1 MTKHPLVPDEPQED
15 PLAAAARARHDLR
28 TPLNHIIG
36 YSEML
41 EEEARERGLDDLV
54 PDLVRVQQ
62 AARTLQALIERH
74 FGAARAGVPASLAQG
89 DGLSLSGRSAA
100 AQEARA
106 QMAAVRESLAEG
118 QTEGVLRDAT
128 LLVVDDSE
136 ENRDVLSRRLRER
149 GYAVITAAGGAEA
162 LRHVAERAV
171 DLVLLDVMMPD
182 VSGIEVL
189 RGLRAEHTVSDLP
202 IIMVTGLDRSEDT
215 VAALQLGAN
224 DYVTKPLDFQV
235 VLARVETQLALAR
248 AKKQI
253 DSLAADLEARN
264 AYIRATFDRYVSADI
279 AESLLATS
287 HGPRL
292 GGERRRVTI
301 LICDLRGFTPM
312 VGQLDPELV
321 VRVLNRYLTSMTE
334 VIREY
339 GGTIDEFT
347 GDGILALFGAPVT
360 RDDDALRAVACAVK
374 MQRAMEHVNVINERE
389 GMPRLQMGVGLDTG
403 DVLVGS
409 IGSLVRAKYTAIGLA
424 VNLAARIESCTVG
437 GQVLASSATLE
448 AAGPTVRVGRI
459 TCIEAKGFPDPI
471 ALHEV
476 RGVGAPHHV
485 TLATEV
491 RTRRPL
497 ARPLRVR
504 CAALED
510 KHLKGTRFEGAFA
523 ALDEIEAELRAEL
536 PLRPLLNLQMRLFDI
551 DGVEVEGDVYAK
563 VVDVDAADAR
573 LVTVRFTGMH
583 ERAAAFVRGLRS

>member
-1 MTKHPLVPDEPQED
+1 
-15 PLAAAARARHDLR
+15 
-28 TPLNHIIG
+28 
-36 YSEML
+36 ML
-41 EEEARERGLDDLV
+41 EEEVRERGLDDLV
-54 PDLVRVQQ
+54 PDLARVQQ
-62 AARTLQALIERH
+62 AARTLQTLIERH
-74 FGAARAGVPASLAQG
+74 FGAARPVGRTPLATDDAS
-89 DGLSLSGRSAA
+89 SRSEPNAA
-100 AQEARA
+100 AQDARA
-106 QMAAVRESLAEG
+106 EMAAGRDTLAEG
-118 QTEGVLRDAT
+118 RGDAATRDAT

-136 ENRDVLSRRLRER
+136 ENRDMLSRRLRER
-149 GYAVITAAGGAEA
+149 GYDVITAAGGAEA
-162 LRHVAERAV
+162 LRYVGERAV

-189 RGLRAEHTVSDLP
+189 RRVRAEYTVSDLP
-202 IIMVTGLDRSEDT
+202 VIMVTGMDRSEDT
-215 VAALQLGAN
+215 VGALQMGAN

-248 AKKQI
+248 AKKRI

-334 VIREY
+334 VIREF

-347 GDGILALFGAPVT
+347 GDGVLALFGAPVT

-374 MQRAMEHVNVINERE
+374 MQRAIEHVNALNERE

-437 GQVLASSATLE
+437 GQVLASGATLE
-448 AAGPTVRVGRI
+448 AAGPTVHVGRI
-459 TCIEAKGFPDPI
+459 TRIEAKGFPQPI
-471 ALHEV
+471 ELYEV

-485 TLATEV
+485 TLAIEA

-497 ARPLRVR
+497 ARPVRVR

-510 KHLKGTRFEGAFA
+510 KHLEGTRFEGALV
-523 ALDEIEAELRAEL
+523 ALDEVEAELRAEL

-551 DGVEVEGDVYAK
+551 DGVEVQGDVYAK
-563 VVDVDAADAR
+563 VVDVDAADPRMA
-573 LVTVRFTGMH
+573 TVRFTGMH
-583 ERAAAFVRGLRS
+583 ERVTVFVRGLSS